1 MHTRKVLRI
10 KLIFAV
16 LLPVAFN
23 AVSLFFAD
31 IIYQLTAFFVCALLF
46 LVPFYATVFY
56 IRQYRP
62 SSLKGYFVS
71 DILYLLFPAVVSSVV
86 SELLSTLFTEDS
98 PALGFAS
105 LALCGIFAA
114 VMLFG
119 WLMYAVAFR
128 RRRDDR

>member
-1 MHTRKVLRI
+1 MHTRKALRI

-31 IIYQLTAFFVCALLF
+31 IIYQLAAFFVCALLF

-71 DILYLLFPAVVSSVV
+71 DILDDDIVCTMGADNQKLLLFDDFKCFDEGTYMGQVSKEVIAQMPK
-86 SELLSTLFTEDS
+86 EN
-98 PALGFAS
+98 
-105 LALCGIFAA
+105 
-114 VMLFG
+114 
-119 WLMYAVAFR
+119 
-128 RRRDDR
+128 

>member
-1 MHTRKVLRI
+1 MHTRKALRI

-31 IIYQLTAFFVCALLF
+31 IIYQLAAFFVCALLF

-86 SELLSTLFTEDS
+86 SGLLATLFTEGC